1 KIPSDLWLT
10 CFCFSSKEDVSV
22 VPECSGEQ
30 PVNRAAAERALPGN
44 TSSGNSS
51 LEPEEP
57 AVPARAAGRAGGAVV
72 HCRGSSSVP
81 ELHLLYL
88 ARRAALRRRKCPSSQ
103 PGPALVGADGGRAA
117 GAQLLVKSPDCCPEV
132 PADTKRLKRDQK
144 ENLPGGLEVF
154 SSASSHSQEHLD
166 SALSR
171 DLQLPPSSQLCG
183 PSRTSGAASG
193 LLPGKEAPPL
203 LPEKVFY
210 TPRI

>member
-1 KIPSDLWLT
+1 MASFLE
-10 CFCFSSKEDVSV
+10 EDVSV

-30 PVNRAAAERALPGN
+30 PVNRAAAETALPGN

-51 LEPEEP
+51 LEPEE
-57 AVPARAAGRAGGAVV
+57 
-72 HCRGSSSVP
+72 P

-117 GAQLLVKSPDCCPEV
+117 GPQLLVKSPNCCPEV
-132 PADTKRLKRDQK
+132 PADTKRLKRYQK

-154 SSASSHSQEHLD
+154 SSSSSHSQQHLD

-171 DLQLPPSSQLCG
+171 DLQLPPSSHLCG
-183 PSRTSGAASG
+183 PSRTSEATSG
-193 LLPGKEAPPL
+193 LLPERAGGTCCGPPQDAAQAEL
-203 LPEKVFY
+203 VA
-210 TPRI
+210 TGQN